1 MNTPEYD
8 FAIVGAGAA
17 GLIAADFAVQ
27 TGARIALL
35 EGDRIGGDCTWTGC
49 VPSKSLIRV
58 ATVAHQARIAARYG
72 VQVSV
77 PQIDMVQVRAYLRS
91 TIAQIYAPTEPENLR
106 RKGMNVFL
114 GPTRFLDPHTL
125 ECGAQRIRAKKIL
138 LCTGAEPMTPDVS
151 GLGDVLYATYQTIF
165 DNDRLPRH
173 LLVIGGGPVGCE
185 IAQAYRRL
193 GADVTLFAEHLLP
206 AEEPEV
212 TAIVGKVFEQ
222 EGIRQIPGRAKAAH
236 RDGDA
241 ITVESDSGS
250 ASGDLLLVATGR
262 APRVR
267 GLNLEAAGVRCNDH
281 GIEVDEHLQTS
292 AAHIYAAGDVLGGPQ
307 YSHLAGWQGFQAV
320 RNALFPGN
328 NSGTPE
334 ALPRITF
341 TSPEV
346 AQIGMTERSARE
358 RFGDELQIRSFD
370 IGRVDRAVNED
381 DRLGLLKIIARRS
394 GHMVGAS
401 IVGER
406 AGEAITEIA
415 VAMRNRLTLSDLSA
429 TVHPYPTYSTGV
441 QLLATSM
448 AVERSFAGT
457 SGKLIRGVATLW
469 R

>member
-8 FAIVGAGAA
+8 LAIVGAGAA

-27 TGARIALL
+27 TGVRTALL
-35 EGDRIGGDCTWTGC
+35 ENDRIGGDCTWTGC

-58 ATVAHQARIAARYG
+58 ATIAHHARIAGRYG
-72 VQVSV
+72 VRVSP

-91 TIAQIYAPTEPENLR
+91 TIEQIYAPTEPENLR
-106 RKGMNVFL
+106 KKGMAVFL
-114 GPTRFLDPHTL
+114 GPARFLDPHTI
-125 ECGAQRIRAKKIL
+125 ECGAQQIRAKKIL
-138 LCTGAEPMTPDVS
+138 LCTGAEPRTPSVS
-151 GLGDVLYATYQTIF
+151 GLDGVPYATYQTIF
-165 DNDRLPRH
+165 DNDRLPQH
-173 LLVIGGGPVGCE
+173 LLIIGGGPIGCE

-193 GADVTLFAEHLLP
+193 GAEVTLFAERLLP

-212 TAIVGKVFEQ
+212 AAIIGKVFEQ
-222 EGIRQIPGRAKAAH
+222 EGIHRIPERAKAAH
-236 RDGDA
+236 KDGPA
-241 ITVESDSGS
+241 ITIESDSGS
-250 ASGDLLLVATGR
+250 ATGDLLLVATGR
-262 APRVR
+262 APRVG
-267 GLNLEAAGVRCNDH
+267 GLSLEAAGVHSTDH
-281 GIEVDEHLQTS
+281 GVEVNEHLQTS

-346 AQIGMTERSARE
+346 AQIGRTERSARE
-358 RFGDELQIRSFD
+358 RFQDDLQIKTFD

-394 GHMVGAS
+394 GHIVGAS

-406 AGEAITEIA
+406 AGEAITEIS
-415 VAMRNRLTLSDLSA
+415 VAMRNRLTLRDLSA

-457 SGKLIRGVATLW
+457 SGKLIRGLAALW

>member
-8 FAIVGAGAA
+8 LAIVGAGAA

-27 TGARIALL
+27 AGARTALL
-35 EGDRIGGDCTWTGC
+35 ENDRIGGDCTWTGC

-58 ATVAHQARIAARYG
+58 ATVAHHARIAARYG
-72 VQVSV
+72 VRVSPPQV
-77 PQIDMVQVRAYLRS
+77 DMVQVRAYLRS

-106 RKGMNVFL
+106 KKGMDVFL
-114 GPTRFLDPHTL
+114 GPTRFLDPHTIA
-125 ECGAQRIRAKKIL
+125 CGAQQIRSKKIL
-138 LCTGAEPMTPDVS
+138 LCTGAEPRTPAVS
-151 GLGDVLYATYQTIF
+151 GLDGVRYATYQTIF
-165 DNDRLPRH
+165 DNDRLPRD
-173 LLVIGGGPVGCE
+173 LLVIGGGPIGCE

-193 GADVTLFAEHLLP
+193 GADVTLFAERLLP

-212 TAIVGKVFEQ
+212 AAIVGKVFRE
-222 EGIRQIPGRAKAAH
+222 EGIRQIPARAMAARTDH
-236 RDGDA
+236 QA

-250 ASGDLLLVATGR
+250 ATGDLLLVATGR

-267 GLNLEAAGVRCNDH
+267 GLELEAAGVRYTGH
-281 GIEVDEHLQTS
+281 GIEVNHHLQTS

-328 NSGTPE
+328 NRGTPE

-341 TSPEV
+341 TAPEV
-346 AQIGMTERSARE
+346 AQIGMTERAARQ
-358 RFGDELQIRSFD
+358 RFQDDLQIKSFH
-370 IGRVDRAVNED
+370 IGRVDRAVNDD
-381 DRLGLLKIIARRS
+381 DRLGLLKIIARPS
-394 GHMVGAS
+394 GHIVGAS

-406 AGEAITEIA
+406 AGEAITEIS
-415 VAMRNRLTLSDLSA
+415 VAMRNRLMLSDLSA

-457 SGKLIRGVATLW
+457 SGKLIRRLAALW